1 MTQVKPRG
9 SSKPHIVVF
18 PFPAQ
23 GHLLPLLDLTHQLC
37 LRGVTVSVIVTP
49 GNLTHLSP
57 LLSAHPTSVSAVVF
71 PFPPHPS
78 LPSGVENVKDVGNS
92 GNLPI
97 MASLR
102 RLREPIVLWF
112 QSHPNPPLA
121 LLSDFF
127 LGWTH
132 GLCEQLCVPRFAF
145 FSISSFLV
153 SVLEFCFENMDRVG
167 STDPVR
173 LLDLPRSPVFEGEHL
188 PSVFRR
194 CLRAPSSPDV
204 LETVRDFN
212 VNSLSYGS
220 VFNSSVC
227 VEDEYLEYVKKK
239 MGHDRFYV
247 TGPLCSIEPGLKPP
261 ESGSVDSNLLSWLD
275 GSPNGSVLYVCFG
288 SQKALTEDQCHALA
302 LGLERSM
309 TRFVWV
315 VKKDPVP
322 DGFEDRVS
330 GRGIVVR
337 EWVPQLLVLRH
348 VAVGG
353 FLSHC
358 GWNSVLEGITSGAV
372 ILGWP
377 MEADQFVNARLLV
390 EHLGAAVRVCQGAET
405 VPDPDDLGRVIAETM
420 GEGGRR
426 VAARAEELRRK
437 TDAEANGSSIADL
450 QRLVE
455 EFGKL

>member
-1 MTQVKPRG
+1 MST
-9 SSKPHIVVF
+9 PHIAVF

-23 GHLLPLLDLTHQLC
+23 GHLLPLLDLTHHLC

-49 GNLTHLSP
+49 GN
-57 LLSAHPTSVSAVVF
+57 
-71 PFPPHPS
+71 
-78 LPSGVENVKDVGNS
+78 NVRDVGNS

-102 RLREPIVLWF
+102 RLRDPIVLWF
-112 QSHPNPPLA
+112 RSHPNPPVA
-121 LLSDFF
+121 LVSDFF

-132 GLCEQLCVPRFAF
+132 GLCDQIGVPRFAF

-153 SVLEFCFENMDRVG
+153 SVLRFCFENVDRIR

-173 LLDLPRSPVFEGEHL
+173 LLDLPRSPIFKEEHL

-194 CLRAPSSPDV
+194 CLQAPSPDL
-204 LETVRDFN
+204 LETARDFSMN
-212 VNSLSYGS
+212 ALGYGS
-220 VFNSSVC
+220 VFNSSLC
-227 VEDEYLEYVKKK
+227 VEDEYLEHVKKQSTS
-239 MGHDRFYV
+239 HERFYV
-247 TGPLCSIEPGLKPP
+247 TGPLCSIEPGLKS
-261 ESGSVDSNLLSWLD
+261 ESGSLDSNLLSWLD
-275 GSPNGSVLYVCFG
+275 GSPDGSVLYVCFG
-288 SQKALTEDQCHALA
+288 SQKSLTQDQCRALA

-309 TRFVWV
+309 ARFVWV
-315 VKKDPVP
+315 VKTDPMIP

-330 GRGIVVR
+330 GRGILVR
-337 EWVPQLLVLRH
+337 GWVPQLLVLRH
-348 VAVGG
+348 VAVAG

-390 EHLGAAVRVCQGAET
+390 DHLGAAVRVCQGAET
-405 VPDPDDLGRVIAETM
+405 VPDPDDLGRVIAEMM
-420 GEGGRR
+420 GEGGRK
-426 VAARAEELRRK
+426 VAARAEELRWK
-437 TDAEANGSSIADL
+437 TDAEANGSSIVDL

-455 EFGKL
+455 EFGKLLSLSPLR